1 MLIRS
6 LSGIVLVAVLVLSIF
21 WSMKSFG
28 FLWWL
33 ISFVAFYE
41 IYSMDSRPGRST
53 GYFCGSSIFLT
64 MTLVGV
70 LTKEISFF
78 YGSMIMTPLV
88 YLLVEMLSYK
98 SGQGYAELGTKA
110 VGFLLLSYVSLGF
123 GSVFALTLQDW
134 PIYLLLF
141 LFSVN
146 WLQDTFA
153 YVGGRLIGRTVFSA
167 NLSPKKTWEGAF
179 IGFIGAV
186 GLWIYLG
193 FNFSQLVVPELLNS
207 FALITVIVAIAGQL
221 GDLLESYFKRS
232 LGVKDSGRVI
242 PGHGG
247 VLDRFDSVIL
257 SGFVLLFSLIFTRL
271 NSL

>member
-1 MLIRS
+1 MFVRGV
-6 LSGIVLVAVLVLSIF
+6 SGMVLVSMLVLSIF
-21 WSMKSFG
+21 FSVQSFG
-28 FLWWL
+28 FLWWI
-33 ISFVAFYE
+33 ISFTAFYE
-41 IYSMDSRPGRST
+41 IYSMDSRPGRT
-53 GYFCGSSIFLT
+53 AAYFCGSSIFLT

-88 YLLVEMLSYK
+88 YLLIEMLAYK

-134 PIYLLLF
+134 PGYLLIF

-146 WLQDTFA
+146 WLQDTIA
-153 YVGGRLIGRTVFSA
+153 YLGGRLMGRTAFSI
-167 NLSPKKTWEGAF
+167 NLSPKKTWEGAL
-179 IGFIGAV
+179 IGFMGAC
-186 GLWIYLG
+186 GLWIYVG
-193 FNFSQLVVPELLNS
+193 FNFSQLVVPELLSN
-207 FALITVIVAIAGQL
+207 FVLIVMFVAVAGQM
-221 GDLLESYFKRS
+221 GDLLESFFKRS
-232 LGVKDSGRVI
+232 LGVKDSGRII

-257 SGFVLLFSLIFTRL
+257 SGFVLLFLMVFIRL
-271 NSL
+271 S